1 MSPCAQ
7 LGRRGLLAGAL
18 AASGTALLPPGLAQA
33 RPAPEFRSVPKQLQV
48 FRMPAEGW
56 TPVAQLCRRMGISQ
70 VSIALSPVQRRAY
83 LADTRAGIAALAPL
97 RDSGLSVS
105 CLVGDTAWL
114 VNPPSGLP
122 AELIESIH
130 INDKVFRFESLILDV
145 EPQAVAGWSGAG
157 RGDIVRN
164 TVALF
169 AETRAACRLY
179 DVKTVAAL
187 SPQFAQVANPLRRGE
202 SLLDSCLAQLDAVLL
217 TTYRNEP
224 DAAIAYADAAL
235 QALQRRPIPTWFS
248 VTTQLAAR
256 PEASYYGLGLQR
268 FENDVA
274 ALHARLRA
282 LPQGRAVAGI
292 AIHQFESLR
301 RLATA

>member
-1 MSPCAQ
+1 MTGRTHI
-7 LGRRGLLAGAL
+7 GRRGLLTGAI
-18 AASGTALLPPGLAQA
+18 AATGTALLPATRAEA
-33 RPAPEFRSVPKQLQV
+33 RPTGEFRSVPKQLQV

-56 TPVAQLCRRMGISQ
+56 APVAQLCRRMGISQ
-70 VSIALSPVQRRAY
+70 VSIALSPVERRTY
-83 LADTRAGIAALAPL
+83 LNDNRAGIAAFAPL
-97 RDSGLSVS
+97 LDSGLRVS

-130 INDKVFRFESLILDV
+130 INDKVFRFEALILDV
-145 EPQAVAGWSGAG
+145 EPQAAPGWATAG

-164 TVALF
+164 TLALF

-187 SPQFAQVANPLRRGE
+187 SPLFAQVANPARRGE
-202 SLLDSCLAQLDAVLL
+202 SLLDSCLAQLDAVVL

-235 QALQRRPIPTWFS
+235 QRRPIPTWFS
-248 VTTQLAAR
+248 VTTQLSAR
-256 PEASYYGLGLQR
+256 PEASYYGLGLAR
-268 FENDVA
+268 FEKDVA
-274 ALHARLRA
+274 ELHARLRT

-301 RLATA
+301 RLAQA

>member
-1 MSPCAQ
+1 MTGRSHI
-7 LGRRGLLAGAL
+7 GRRGLLAGAL
-18 AASGTALLPPGLAQA
+18 AASGSALLPAA
-33 RPAPEFRSVPKQLQV
+33 RAEARAPDAFRSVPKQLQV

-56 TPVAQLCRRMGISQ
+56 APVAQLCRRMGISQ
-70 VSIALSPVQRRAY
+70 VSIALSPVERRSY
-83 LADTRAGIAALAPL
+83 LADNRAGIAAFAPL
-97 RDSGLSVS
+97 LDSGLKVS

-130 INDKVFRFESLILDV
+130 INDKVFRFEALILDV
-145 EPQAVAGWSGAG
+145 EPQAAPGWSGAG

-164 TVALF
+164 TLALF

-187 SPQFAQVANPLRRGE
+187 SPLFAQVPDTARRGA
-202 SLLDSCLAQLDAVLL
+202 SLLDSCLAQLDEVVL
-217 TTYRNEP
+217 TTYRNHP

-235 QALQRRPIPTWFS
+235 QALQRRPIPAWFS
-248 VTTQLAAR
+248 VTTQLSAR
-256 PEASYYGLGLQR
+256 PEASYYGLGLPR
-268 FENDVA
+268 FEHDVTE
-274 ALHARLRA
+274 LHARLRT

-301 RLATA
+301 RLVQA